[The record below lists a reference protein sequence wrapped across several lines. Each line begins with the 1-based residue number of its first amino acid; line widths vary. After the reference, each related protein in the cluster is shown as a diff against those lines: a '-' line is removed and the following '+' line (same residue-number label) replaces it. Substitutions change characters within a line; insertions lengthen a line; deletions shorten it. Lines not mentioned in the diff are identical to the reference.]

1 MANNETNPKS
11 LKWWLT
17 LIVAVLSAIIGTLS
31 DAAATVLNL

>member
-1 MANNETNPKS
+1 MAQNEINPKS

-31 DAAATVLNL
+31 DAAATVLHL